1 MRLQIRG
8 SHMKLMNF
16 ICLRMAMY
24 GRPYAVG
31 YAHIH
36 FPICIWT
43 IQFNQTVRHLNDAW
57 TMYGIYFSIN
67 TKTIY
72 YINIIYHRQKYIV
85 EELGI
90 ANDSTTTSPLIPIL
104 WKTDV
109 IFVSIRIEFDGN
121 CHWSGPGIYQLR
133 MGEKQQTQNEKKK
146 KWKENGSHSDTE
158 NVVKKSNNNKKV

>member
-1 MRLQIRG
+1 
-8 SHMKLMNF
+8 
-16 ICLRMAMY
+16 
-24 GRPYAVG
+24 
-31 YAHIH
+31 
-36 FPICIWT
+36 
-43 IQFNQTVRHLNDAW
+43 
-57 TMYGIYFSIN
+57 MYGIYFSIN

-121 CHWSGPGIYQLR
+121 CHWSGPGIY
-133 MGEKQQTQNEKKK
+133 
-146 KWKENGSHSDTE
+146 
-158 NVVKKSNNNKKV
+158 